1 MHHYIYFLVCLG
13 SLVRALTEHPDSVHG
28 LVWVND
34 NILVTGCDDG
44 CVIGHDLRS
53 ARPAWSY
60 NLNDVLQNDPA
71 SRKGLCCLALLRSP
85 QSGAADGFASPHN
98 VPMVAGSVGGFVTI
112 FNAVNGQVFSHNQ
125 LHQDDVRSIC
135 VLSASAR
142 PNGAQHFDV
151 LTGSYD
157 HTAAVW
163 SISSDAAQNVT
174 FGPQPV
180 VLRGHTDKVLN
191 AVSFAGLGHDNKRSS
206 PQVVTTGA
214 DGKVIYWNQKHS

>member
-1 MHHYIYFLVCLG
+1 M
-13 SLVRALTEHPDSVHG
+13 HG
-28 LVWVND
+28 LVWVNET
-34 NILVTGCDDG
+34 ILVTGCDDG

-60 NLNDVLQNDPA
+60 NLNDILQNHSA
-71 SRKGLCCLALLRSP
+71 SRRGVCCLALLRSP
-85 QSGAADGFASPHN
+85 QAGAADGFASPHS
-98 VPMVAGSVGGFVTI
+98 VPMVAGCVGGFVTI

-125 LHQDDVRSIC
+125 LHQEDVRSIC
-135 VLSASAR
+135 VLSASSR
-142 PNGAQHFDV
+142 PNGSQNYEV

-163 SISSDAAQNVT
+163 SISSDAASNVT

-191 AVSFAGLGHDNKRSS
+191 AVSFNGPGLDNKNVSS
-206 PQVVTTGA
+206 QVVTTGA
-214 DGKVIYWNQKHS
+214 DGKVIYWNQQYS